1 MSKAGKPGR
10 GEKAQAIREALKS
23 HPHLK
28 NRELAELLMSKGIK
42 CSSQDIANQKAR
54 FKRLSGEASKQTF
67 TVDDLRKVKTI
78 VSESGGLKN
87 LLNKLNE
94 VDRLAEQVGGF
105 DKLRKGLEVLSEFNS

>member
-1 MSKAGKPGR
+1 MSKASKPGR

-28 NRELAELLMSKGIK
+28 NRELAEVLIAKGIK

-54 FKRLSGEASKQTF
+54 FKRLAGDGTKQTF
-67 TVDDLRKVKTI
+67 TVDDLRKVKTL
-78 VSESGGLKN
+78 VSEAGGLKT
-87 LLNKLNE
+87 LVNKLNE
-94 VDRLAEQVGGF
+94 IDRLAEQVGNI